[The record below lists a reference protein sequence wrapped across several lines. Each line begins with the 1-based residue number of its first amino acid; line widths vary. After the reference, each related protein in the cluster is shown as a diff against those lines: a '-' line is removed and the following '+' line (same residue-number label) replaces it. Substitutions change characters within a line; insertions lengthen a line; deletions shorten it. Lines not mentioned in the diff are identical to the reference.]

1 MVKRKFS
8 RTLLACC
15 RERSSRGKSRNPL
28 RWLMA
33 GECGALWAPQSS
45 ILRLRLS
52 VVLLQQRRPGRI
64 GRVARRLQQLPRA
77 AGPPRGTE
85 RRAGIPTGIA
95 EEHDHASVRRPG
107 RSFVVIAVGEATG
120 VAAVG
125 FHDADGKPAL
135 RLFGEGD

>member
-1 MVKRKFS
+1 MVKRKCS

-64 GRVARRLQQLPRA
+64 GRVARRLQQLLVA
-77 AGPPRGTE
+77 AGHVDGIE
-85 RRAGIPTGIA
+85 SRAGLPTGGA
-95 EEHDHASVRRPG
+95 GETETE
-107 RSFVVIAVGEATG
+107 AVGGPT
-120 VAAVG
+120 
-125 FHDADGKPAL
+125 
-135 RLFGEGD
+135 